1 MLVVG
6 GIVFPAFLIYEW
18 KVPAKPVVPMRWLR
32 RGPILGACL
41 IGFFDFTSF
50 YLQFTYLY
58 RCATDLVCVW
68 DMLIC
73 AQLYL
78 HH

>member
-6 GIVFPAFLIYEW
+6 GVLFPLFLIYEW

-41 IGFFDFTSF
+41 IGFFDFVSF
-50 YLQFTYLY
+50 YLQYTYLY
-58 RCATDLVCVW
+58 RWAARRTVLAKTDKPKATST
-68 DMLIC
+68 
-73 AQLYL
+73 
-78 HH
+78 

>member
-6 GIVFPAFLIYEW
+6 GVLFPIFLVYEW

-41 IGFFDFTSF
+41 IGFFDFVSF
-50 YLQFTYLY
+50 YLQYTYLY
-58 RCATDLVCVW
+58 RWVKFYVIVVSLILSATSR
-68 DMLIC
+68 
-73 AQLYL
+73 
-78 HH
+78 